1 MPPRRAK
8 TIGFAIHIQA
18 FFVIYE
24 AMEWNLLDKQHDF
37 LKLLEQ
43 QGKSFNT
50 VKNYKADLQC
60 FNTFLI
66 DKQQHLKIRAFTSVQ
81 VQEYSQYLDKKYE
94 SSNSVRR
101 RVQALRLFFDFLMTQ
116 DIFQE
121 NPLKKMA
128 VSPKVLDNPE
138 PTPFPEVIRA
148 YKLLKQRVNETEGLQ
163 ELVSARNIIIFH
175 LIYGSGLKVS
185 DMAKLNF
192 GGILKDKN
200 NYRVLVEHPK
210 RDPYSIPLPEI
221 FNKDFASYKTKLQ
234 EHMKTSNLEIEELL
248 FNANP
253 YKILSGGLSPRGT
266 ELFFEDLRKELKTDM
281 TAKSLRQSCIFK
293 WLNMSVPHTT
303 IKEWLGVTPSYSL
316 ELYLEEIKKDPAGKV
331 FKDLDADDE

>member
-1 MPPRRAK
+1 
-8 TIGFAIHIQA
+8 
-18 FFVIYE
+18 
-24 AMEWNLLDKQHDF
+24 MEWNLIDKQHDF
-37 LKLLEQ
+37 LRLLEK

-66 DKQQHLKIRAFTSVQ
+66 DKQQHLKIKTFTNIQ
-81 VQEYSQYLDKKYE
+81 VQEYSNYLDQKYG
-94 SSNSVRR
+94 SPNSVRR

-116 DIFQE
+116 NIFQE

-138 PTPFPEVIRA
+138 PTPFPEIINAYLILKKRA
-148 YKLLKQRVNETEGLQ
+148 KESDGFMKLVHT
-163 ELVSARNIIIFH
+163 RNIIIFH
-175 LIYGSGLKVS
+175 LIYGAGLKVS
-185 DMAKLNF
+185 DIAKLRF

-200 NYRVLVEHPK
+200 NFRVMVDHPK
-210 RDPYSIPLPEI
+210 RDPYSIPLPFI
-221 FNKDFASYKTKLQ
+221 FNKDFLNYKNLLQ
-234 EHMKTSNLEIEELL
+234 EQLRTEDLEIEELL

-253 YKILSGGLSPRGT
+253 YKILSGGISPRGT
-266 ELFFEDLRKELKTDM
+266 ELFFEDLRKELKSEM

-293 WLNMSVPHTT
+293 WLNLNISHST

-316 ELYLEEIKKDPAGKV
+316 ELYLEELKKDPVSKV
-331 FKDLDADDE
+331 FKDLEHSDD

>member
-1 MPPRRAK
+1 MQ
-8 TIGFAIHIQA
+8 TEI
-18 FFVIYE
+18 
-24 AMEWNLLDKQHDF
+24 NLLDKQHEF
-37 LKLLEQ
+37 LRTLEQ

-66 DKQQHLKIRAFTSVQ
+66 DKQQHLKIKSFTTTQ
-81 VQEYSQYLDKKYE
+81 VQEYSLYLDNKYD
-94 SSNSVRR
+94 SPNSVRR
-101 RVQALRLFFDFLMTQ
+101 RVQALRLFFDFLLSQ
-116 DIFQE
+116 ELFPE

-138 PTPFPEVIRA
+138 PTPFPEVIKT
-148 YKLLKQRVNETEGLQ
+148 YKLLKKRVEESEGLT
-163 ELVSARNIIIFH
+163 ELVHARNVIIFH

-185 DMAKLNF
+185 DLAKLSI

-200 NYRVLVEHPK
+200 GYRVLVEHPK
-210 RDPYSIPLPEI
+210 RDPYSIPLPQI
-221 FNKDFASYKTKLQ
+221 FNKDFQFYKTKLQ
-234 EHMKTSNLEIEELL
+234 EHLKTNDMDIEELL

-266 ELFFEDLRKELKTDM
+266 ELFFEELRKLLKTDM

-293 WLNMSVPHTT
+293 WLNMNVPHVT

-316 ELYLEEIKKDPAGKV
+316 ELYLEELKKDPSGKV
-331 FKDLDADDE
+331 FKEIEVDE

>member
-1 MPPRRAK
+1 MD
-8 TIGFAIHIQA
+8 
-18 FFVIYE
+18 
-24 AMEWNLLDKQHDF
+24 WNLLDKQHEF
-37 LKLLEQ
+37 LSLLEK

-66 DKQQHLKIRAFTSVQ
+66 DKQQHLKIKSFTSTQ
-81 VQEYSQYLDKKYE
+81 VQEYSFYLDKKYD

-101 RVQALRLFFDFLMTQ
+101 RVQALRLFFDFLMVQ
-116 DIFQE
+116 NIFQE

-138 PTPFPEVIRA
+138 PTPFHEILKS
-148 YKLLKQRVNETEGLQ
+148 YKCLKKRVKDSEGLQ
-163 ELVSARNIIIFH
+163 ELVQARNVIIFH
-175 LIYGSGLKVS
+175 LIYGAGLKVS
-185 DMAKLNF
+185 DFAKLKF
-192 GGILKDKN
+192 GSILKDKG

-210 RDPYSIPLPEI
+210 RDPYSIPLPPS
-221 FNKDFASYKTKLQ
+221 FNKDFQFYKSLFLNHLEK
-234 EHMKTSNLEIEELL
+234 ENLEIDELL

-266 ELFFEDLRKELKTDM
+266 ELFFEELRREMKTDM

-293 WLNMSVPHTT
+293 WLNASVPHTT

-316 ELYLEEIKKDPAGKV
+316 ELYLETLKKDPSGKV
-331 FKDLDADDE
+331 FMELEISDDE

>member
-1 MPPRRAK
+1 MD
-8 TIGFAIHIQA
+8 
-18 FFVIYE
+18 
-24 AMEWNLLDKQHDF
+24 WNLIDKQQEF
-37 LKLLEQ
+37 LRLLER

-66 DKQQHLKIRAFTSVQ
+66 DKQQHLKLKTFTTIQ
-81 VQEYSQYLDKKYE
+81 VQEYSQYLDKKYG
-94 SSNSVRR
+94 SPNSVRR
-101 RVQALRLFFDFLMTQ
+101 RVQALRLFFDYLLGQ
-116 DIFQE
+116 NIFPE

-138 PTPFPEVIRA
+138 PTPFSEVLKT
-148 YKLLKQRVNETEGLQ
+148 YKLLKERVKSSEGLA
-163 ELVSARNIIIFH
+163 ELVNSRNVLIFH
-175 LIYGSGLKVS
+175 LIYGAGLKVS
-185 DMAKLNF
+185 DIAKLSF
-192 GGILKDKN
+192 GSVLKDKN

-221 FNKDFASYKTKLQ
+221 FNQDFLFYKTLRS
-234 EHMKTSNLEIEELL
+234 EHLRSSELEMEELL

-266 ELFFEDLRKELKTDM
+266 ELFFEELRRELKTDM

-293 WLNMSVPHTT
+293 WLNLSINHAT

-316 ELYLEEIKKDPAGKV
+316 ELYREERKKDPAATV
-331 FKDLDADDE
+331 FQEIEDADE